1 MRLASTILASLVALA
16 SLASVAAA
24 EPEPLAVGF
33 RVGGYGFHR
42 ENAGTWDE
50 CRMNGAGVF
59 AQHAVKGPLYLEAGL
74 DAYST
79 VGGAPATDLQ
89 IDRQSALVSVAA
101 GARTNV
107 TPWLTGYV
115 QVGAGAELA
124 RLAVPYG
131 DGSTIRDSKVMPA
144 GFFGVGADLRIARGT
159 FLGATLRTLVMGNF
173 DYEPARLQMANPW
186 VAAPAASD
194 VFAASPSLAAQGQF
208 YLRHDL

>member
-1 MRLASTILASLVALA
+1 MAASMRLASPILASLVALT
-16 SLASVAAA
+16 SAAA
-24 EPEPLAVGF
+24 AEPLAVGF

-42 ENAGTWDE
+42 ESSSTWDE

-59 AQHAVKGPLYLEAGL
+59 AQRAVRGPLYLEAGL

-79 VGGAPATDLQ
+79 IGGAPATDLP

-115 QVGAGAELA
+115 QVGTGVELA

-159 FLGATLRTLVMGNF
+159 FVGATLRTLVMGNF
-173 DYEPARLQMANPW
+173 DYDPARLQMANQW
-186 VAAPAASD
+186 VAAPSASD